1 MSLVFYY
8 VYLFRGEAFQLIDLY
23 SIATAAD
30 VVGGYKFRDH
40 R

>member
-23 SIATAAD
+23 SIATAAT
-30 VVGGYKFRDH
+30 
-40 R
+40 